1 VNLLPGEEIVF
12 DGRPAWRGLLSLV
25 VPGALAAVALA
36 IGALLA
42 AGLVAAVLVGAV
54 VLIGV
59 GGAGCERRLGT
70 HYVATTRRLRIR
82 RGIRAQRARQTRI
95 ARIRDVTT
103 EQSRLDRVLRIG
115 TVSFDAAGAGA
126 GEFRFVR
133 VAAPERV
140 VAAVDSARRRAAER
154 AAEPR
159 FARRSGVAEGG

>member
-1 VNLLPGEEIVF
+1 VDLHPGEEVVF
-12 DGRPAWRGLLSLV
+12 DGHPAWRGLLSLF

-42 AGLVAAVLVGAV
+42 AGLVAALLVGAV

-59 GGAGCERRLGT
+59 GVVGFERRLAT
-70 HYVATTRRLRIR
+70 RYVATTRRLSIR
-82 RGIRAQRARQTRI
+82 RGIRARSTRQTRI
-95 ARIRDVTT
+95 GRIRSVTT
-103 EQSRLDRVLRIG
+103 EQSPLDRVLRIG

-133 VAAPERV
+133 IAAPERV
-140 VAAVDSARRRAAER
+140 VAAVDSARRRAAVR

-159 FARRSGVAEGG
+159 FVRGSGVAEGG